1 MKKVL
6 SIIFFLSLT
15 LVSTMRVE
23 AKTVAQE
30 PVCILDSDISDT
42 DDIVAIQRFATNTP
56 NAYAVNSC
64 VAGGDQVI
72 KGLLNS
78 LGSTLP
84 VGYTTKN
91 DNQTTEY
98 WSVYDGL
105 GTKSTN
111 SALSVYK
118 EALRKGKV
126 DIITIGYLSNIYDLL
141 QDEEGVELCK
151 KNLNSIYI
159 TGGSIR
165 GLGDCNFD
173 FTPAIMDESVF
184 VIAKLE
190 ELDIRTIYLTNDLAN
205 TINTPP
211 FDELSTSAFNLFGR
225 TTTPSWDIFSVYV
238 YNNRTSKE
246 LAKKIE
252 YVPTK
257 LIIYPDKTE
266 VFNDAATNDNTFRVI
281 KKVQDNKF
289 DI

>member
-1 MKKVL
+1 
-6 SIIFFLSLT
+6 
-15 LVSTMRVE
+15 MRVE
-23 AKTVAQE
+23 AKTVAQD

-42 DDIVAIQRFATNTP
+42 DDIVAIQRFATNTT

-72 KGLLNS
+72 QGLLNS

-91 DNQTTEY
+91 GNQTTEY

-105 GTKSTN
+105 GTKSTTT
-111 SALSVYK
+111 ALSVYK

-159 TGGSIR
+159 TGGSVR

-173 FTPAIMDESVF
+173 FTPTIMNESIF
-184 VIAKLE
+184 VITKLE
-190 ELDIRTIYLTNDLAN
+190 DLGIRTIYMTNDLAN

-211 FDELSTSAFNLFGR
+211 FDELSTSAFNLLGR

-238 YNNRTSKE
+238 YNNRTSKK
-246 LAKKIE
+246 LARQIE
-252 YVPTK
+252 YIPTK
-257 LIIYPDKTE
+257 FVINPNKTE
-266 VFNDAATNDNTFRVI
+266 VFNDVATNRSTFRVI
-281 KKVQDNKF
+281 KKVKDSSF